1 MPTRLEIVTAEGVLF
16 EGDVESIVAPGG
28 EGELGILPHHAALM
42 TTLQP
47 GELRY
52 TVGGVEAYATITGGF
67 MDVRGDQVVVLAD
80 AAEHV
85 TGINEERAEQAL
97 SRARER
103 IAAKGEDLDL
113 ERALRSLRRAQARL
127 DIVRRR
133 VRRGPGAPERRP
145 NLE

>member
-1 MPTRLEIVTAEGVLF
+1 MATRLEIITAEGVLF
-16 EGDVESIVAPGG
+16 EGEVGSIVAPGG

-42 TTLQP
+42 TTLQA

-52 TVGGVEAYATITGGF
+52 TVDGVEAYTTVTGGF

-85 TGINEERAEQAL
+85 AEVDEARAEEAL

-103 IAAKGEDLDL
+103 IASRGEDLDL

-127 DIVRRR
+127 DTVRRR

-145 NLE
+145 DIE